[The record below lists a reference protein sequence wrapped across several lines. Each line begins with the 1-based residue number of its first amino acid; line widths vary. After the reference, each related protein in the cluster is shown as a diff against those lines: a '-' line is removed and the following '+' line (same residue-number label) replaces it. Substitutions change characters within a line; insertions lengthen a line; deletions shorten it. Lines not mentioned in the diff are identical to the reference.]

1 MHEFSIINKIVN
13 ILKEEGEKNDFTKIT
28 KFTLRLGRLR
38 QCLPDFMQF
47 AFAITA
53 KNTIAEGA
61 EMIILQGENTEI
73 VLETISGE

>member
-1 MHEFSIINKIVN
+1 MHEFSIINKIVD
-13 ILKEEGEKNDFTKIT
+13 ILKEEGKKNNFTRIT
-28 KFTLRLGRLR
+28 KFTLRLGKLR

-47 AFAITA
+47 AFMIAA

-61 EMIILQGENTEI
+61 EMIIVQGEDTEI